1 MDSGNS
7 FGSCISEEFAKI
19 LQISPNRIR
28 QSQSD
33 PHEISTAQVGK
44 GLPVLGRLTTPL
56 TIYFG
61 GQNHGIKFR
70 PYVLKGLS
78 MPINISADFME
89 THRIDIL
96 HSQKAVR
103 VRGKVI
109 PLRDPTTKDQVS
121 ALEKVEWDSFKAY
134 VAEDALVPA
143 RSAQFLC
150 LRVPEGET
158 DELPACDVLVEAQAH
173 FVEKTDL
180 HPSLS
185 VVTRLTDQGL
195 CAVSVMNTLDEPILV
210 PSGLRFG
217 EVRRFRDNSADPR
230 EWRVASIDAAAEVRP
245 VSRGAK
251 SKKWLYEQFR
261 LHESP
266 FLTNRAHLEAAL
278 RLLRDFEDIFS
289 EGDEYGHTELVA
301 HEIRTQDVPPIKCKL
316 RPLAPPVEEKL
327 REQMDHWLKQDVVET
342 STSPWSF
349 ALIAVPKK
357 NGKTRF
363 CVDYRRLNEI
373 TLKDSFP
380 LPNIEDSLSRL
391 AHSTV
396 FSGIDG
402 TGAYHVVSVREE
414 DREKTAFAT
423 PWGLYQFKRMPFGL
437 CNAPATYCRLVAR
450 VLEGIPSS
458 VAIPYLD
465 DTCVHSAT
473 FPEHLQNLRRV
484 LEAHRRAG
492 LTLQPAKCQLFRDE
506 IEFLGHVVSKHGISV
521 PSRYTDIIRNWPE
534 PTTVSDLRTFLG
546 KLGYYR
552 RFIKNYSA
560 RTSLL
565 THYTSKDADVGSDGS
580 IHLSLSALVAFQ
592 RLKKDLMKAPILA
605 YPQFDSPEPFI
616 VDTDWSGDAVGGV
629 LSQVQDGAERVIAY
643 GSNTLNKHQRNYSSN
658 KGELLAVVHFLKQ
671 WKYYLQHRR
680 FVLRTDHEALKWIH
694 RMEEPKGMI
703 LRWLEV
709 LASYDFEVQFRKGT
723 KHANAD
729 ALSRINHGEPI
740 EDPDLEDDS
749 IDWDRK
755 QALPVMEE
763 LPTSEGDS
771 QSNPLHKQPLF
782 TLAAI
787 EAPAQAPSLDQLLEA
802 QWEDDDLLKV
812 HDWVDSDVWPD
823 ENELKGLSRTLKQYA
838 MMRPY
843 LYKDEQGLLR
853 RGGSVRGVERDR
865 ICLPQCFTEAITRQ
879 CHHETGHR
887 GITSTAEQ
895 VGRRFYFP
903 NLVSTAGLVVA
914 SCVTCQKAQPDARLQ
929 KHTYMSFPEGYPW
942 QRISID
948 FVGPLVTSSQGNQYI
963 LTVKD
968 CFSRW
973 IEAFPTNNMRAR
985 TVAELLVGE
994 VFSRYGM
1001 PEVVHSDNGAQFTSE
1016 EMRAVYDELA
1026 IRPTTTP
1033 AYNPKSNPVERS
1045 HKDLGRL
1052 LRACTT
1058 EGPDEWESYLPHC
1071 LFALRVAKNRST
1083 GLSPYEILFGRDC
1096 AIPLDILYGSPKD
1109 EHLPPQLYAKHMRDR
1124 MTQVHKAVRQQIDS
1138 TIQRTRHQFVNRLQG
1153 QPLRENDL
1161 VWLFTPRGL
1170 SQTGRKLRQWWTG
1183 PWRILRVI
1191 SPVLF
1196 EIVPDGDWNAHRL
1209 IKPVVGIDRLR
1220 RYTCKDTR
1228 EPEGD
1233 SITTDEI
1240 EDLDEFFEGAPT
1252 LEPPLDEDG
1261 DDIPPLAGVAPPAA
1275 APGGGAPPPPP
1286 PSPPAFPPAGPDD
1299 GAPPAPP
1306 PGPLPDLQV
1315 PRDVSM
1321 EEPPAPDHEMED
1333 PPESVRSGQSEHLA
1347 LEWDDMDMRDPGA
1360 DQVLEELEDFRAAQ
1374 PAMLMNAEDDPILR
1388 EMIQLERTLDQFD
1401 RNLTLL
1407 DDHYAEPMS
1416 PRQLASPVPR
1426 VEAPPSSPEGPLPP
1440 LPAPVTPLP
1449 LPPPVEPPHQSL
1461 PLSHEPRRALRG
1473 PPTKPAPRALLPPA
1487 ASTRSKAQP
1496 EAARLPVSVVTH
1508 AESTIEDRPGYPRS
1522 HDAAPLPVSTVI
1534 EADSVIQDIRKDV
1547 SPQTDAPEDSSEQ
1560 GPELGDNAPLV
1571 PPPLSSKELRAQ
1583 ILGVRNR
1590 NETKRAASRDV
1601 SFQSTLPPFGK
1612 RSILE
1617 TPALSN
1623 DPATIRLSN
1632 VPATDESM
1640 GIAPPAESR
1649 APAQSLDEQRG
1660 EKTDGSDDEAADQLG
1675 PLTST
1680 PTKTRTGATERRRT
1694 RAERRENLLEGL
1706 RSRNEAA
1713 AERHA
1718 TPSRQEIIK
1727 MRDQRRARE
1736 FLRMQNELE
1745 MAGDSANDTALT
1757 DRSRSFYGARPKD
1770 SRRKL

>member
-7 FGSCISEEFAKI
+7 FGSCISEDFAR
-19 LQISPNRIR
+19 LLNISDARIR
-28 QSQSD
+28 QSMSD
-33 PHEISTAQVGK
+33 PSEISTAQVGK
-44 GLPVLGRLTTPL
+44 GLPVLGRLTTPI
-56 TIYFG
+56 TVYFG

-70 PYVLKGLS
+70 PYVLRGLS

-103 VRGKVI
+103 VKGKTI
-109 PLRDPTTKDQVS
+109 PLKDPTTKDQIS

-134 VAEDALVPA
+134 VAEDTPIPA
-143 RSAQFLC
+143 HSARFIR

-158 DELPACDVLVEAQAH
+158 GELPACDVLVEAQAH
-173 FVEKTDL
+173 FIERTDL

-185 VVTRLTDQGL
+185 VITHLDENGS
-195 CAVSVMNTLDEPILV
+195 CYVSALNTLAEEVLV

-217 EVRRFRDNSADPR
+217 EVRRFRDSATDPR
-230 EWRVASIDAAAEVRP
+230 DWRVASIQGETQDRP

-251 SKKWLYEQFR
+251 SKKWIYEEFR

-266 FLTNRAHLEAAL
+266 FLTNRVYLEAAMK
-278 RLLRDFEDIFS
+278 LLRDFEDLFS
-289 EGDEYGHTELVA
+289 EGDEYGHTDLVQ

-327 REQMDHWLKQDVVET
+327 KEQMDHWLKQDVVEP

-363 CVDYRRLNEI
+363 CVDYRRLNEV

-380 LPNIEDSLSRL
+380 LPHIEDSLARLSR
-391 AHSTV
+391 STV

-473 FPEHLQNLRRV
+473 FPEHLHNLRRV
-484 LEAHRRAG
+484 LEAHRKAG
-492 LTLQPAKCQLFRDE
+492 LTLQPSKCQLFRDE
-506 IEFLGHVVSKHGISV
+506 IEFLGHVVNRHGISV
-521 PSRYTDIIRNWPE
+521 PGRYTEIIRNWPE

-552 RFIKNYSA
+552 RFIRNYSA
-560 RTSLL
+560 RTSVL
-565 THYTSKDADVGSDGS
+565 TQYTSKDADVGSDGS
-580 IHLSLSALVAFQ
+580 LQLSLSALVAFQ
-592 RLKKDLMKAPILA
+592 RLKAALTKAPILA
-605 YPQFDSPEPFI
+605 YPRFDSPEPFI

-643 GSNTLNKHQRNYSSN
+643 GSNTLNKTQRNYSSN

-709 LASYDFEVQFRKGT
+709 LASYDFEVQFRKGN

-740 EDPDLEDDS
+740 DDPDLDDDS
-749 IDWDRK
+749 INWDRK
-755 QALPVMEE
+755 QALPL
-763 LPTSEGDS
+763 LPA
-771 QSNPLHKQPLF
+771 P
-782 TLAAI
+782 
-787 EAPAQAPSLDQLLEA
+787 EAPEHENPANPFQTAPILSIAAMEGPTIAPSLADLLQA
-802 QWEDDDLLKV
+802 QWDDEELMKV
-812 HDWVDSDVWPD
+812 HDWVDSGVWPD
-823 ENELKGLSRTLKQYA
+823 DNELKGFSRTLKQYA
-838 MMRPY
+838 MMRPH

-865 ICLPQCFTEAITRQ
+865 ICLPQQYTEAITKQ

-903 NLVSTAGLVVA
+903 HLISTAGLVVA
-914 SCVTCQKAQPDARLQ
+914 TCVTCQKAQPDARLQ

-948 FVGPLVTSSQGNQYI
+948 FVGPLVTSSKGNQYI

-973 IEAFPTNNMRAR
+973 IEAFPTNNMRAK

-994 VFSRYGM
+994 VFCRYGM

-1016 EMRAVYDELA
+1016 EMKAVYDELA

-1052 LRACTT
+1052 LRACTVD
-1058 EGPDEWESYLPHC
+1058 GPDEWESYLPHC

-1083 GLSPYEILFGRDC
+1083 GLSPHEILFGRDC
-1096 AIPLDILYGSPKD
+1096 TIPLDILYGSPKD
-1109 EHLPPQLYAKHMRDR
+1109 EHLPPHLYAKHMRDR
-1124 MTQVHKAVRQQIDS
+1124 MIQVHKTVRQQIDS
-1138 TIQRTRHQFVNRLQG
+1138 TIQRTRHQFTNRLQG
-1153 QPLRENDL
+1153 RPLAENDL

-1170 SQTGRKLRQWWTG
+1170 SQTGKKLRQWWTG
-1183 PWRILRVI
+1183 PWRILRVL

-1196 EIVPDGDWNAHRL
+1196 EIVPEGDWNAHRL
-1209 IKPVVGIDRLR
+1209 VKPVVGIDRLR
-1220 RYTCKDTR
+1220 RYTCQDTH
-1228 EPEGD
+1228 EPGED
-1233 SITTDEI
+1233 SITADEI
-1240 EDLDEFFEGAPT
+1240 EELDEFFEGAPT
-1252 LEPPLDEDG
+1252 LDPPLD
-1261 DDIPPLAGVAPPAA
+1261 DDDEEPPPLAGVRPLM
-1275 APGGGAPPPPP
+1275 GGGAPGPPEPP
-1286 PSPPAFPPAGPDD
+1286 
-1299 GAPPAPP
+1299 APPAPP
-1306 PGPLPDLQV
+1306 PPPDVPIINEGVPHEDTPAPHEQPLP
-1315 PRDVSM
+1315 RTADVS
-1321 EEPPAPDHEMED
+1321 MED
-1333 PPESVRSGQSEHLA
+1333 PPEPDHEMAESEGAQSRHSDGLA
-1347 LEWDDMDMRDPGA
+1347 LEWDDMDFRDPGV
-1360 DQVLEELEDFRAAQ
+1360 DQVEEDLAGFHEAG
-1374 PAMLMNAEDDPILR
+1374 PAMLMRDEDDPILR
-1388 EMIQLERTLDQFD
+1388 EVIELERTLDQFD
-1401 RNLTLL
+1401 RNLALL
-1407 DDHYAEPMS
+1407 DDHYAEVPLPRHRSS
-1416 PRQLASPVPR
+1416 PEIRIEV
-1426 VEAPPSSPEGPLPP
+1426 PPSSPDT
-1440 LPAPVTPLP
+1440 TPLAIPSPEDRQLPELLAPNPVIP
-1449 LPPPVEPPHQSL
+1449 LPPPPDYPALTYHQESAHRKG
-1461 PLSHEPRRALRG
+1461 PPRR
-1473 PPTKPAPRALLPPA
+1473 PAPRAALPPPA
-1487 ASTRSKAQP
+1487 VTRSQASR
-1496 EAARLPVSVVTH
+1496 EDHRLPVTVTLG
-1508 AESTIEDRPGYPRS
+1508 AEAHIEDRIL
-1522 HDAAPLPVSTVI
+1522 DTPVL
-1534 EADSVIQDIRKDV
+1534 
-1547 SPQTDAPEDSSEQ
+1547 Q
-1560 GPELGDNAPLV
+1560 GPVTGSNAPPV
-1571 PPPLSSKELRAQ
+1571 PPPLSSQELRAQ
-1583 ILGVRNR
+1583 LLGPRSRN
-1590 NETKRAASRDV
+1590 NTKRASSRDV
-1601 SFQSTLPPFGK
+1601 SFQSELPPFGK
-1612 RSILE
+1612 RSIVE
-1617 TPALSN
+1617 
-1623 DPATIRLSN
+1623 
-1632 VPATDESM
+1632 VPRTVPTSGNEGM
-1640 GIAPPAESR
+1640 GIAPASDSPGEIERSMGN
-1649 APAQSLDEQRG
+1649 APAAEVSTKSRPASPPRLRRNDSDSYSDAEEALDELAPLNSTLASRRDK
-1660 EKTDGSDDEAADQLG
+1660 EETSD
-1675 PLTST
+1675 
-1680 PTKTRTGATERRRT
+1680 RRT
-1694 RAERRENLLEGL
+1694 RRQRRENLLESL

-1718 TPSRQEIIK
+1718 IPSTQELL
-1727 MRDQRRARE
+1727 RTRNQRRARE
-1736 FLRMQNELE
+1736 FLRMQNEIE
-1745 MAGDSANDTALT
+1745 MENDAPSDASVA
-1757 DRSRSFYGARPKD
+1757 DRSRSFYGARPK
-1770 SRRKL
+1770 KP